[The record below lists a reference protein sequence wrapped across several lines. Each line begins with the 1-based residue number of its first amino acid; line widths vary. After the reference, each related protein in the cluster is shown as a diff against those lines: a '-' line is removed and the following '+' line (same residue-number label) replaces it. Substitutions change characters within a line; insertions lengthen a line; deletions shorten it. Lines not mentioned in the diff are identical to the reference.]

1 MVFGNMNKDA
11 GISNAAAGGK
21 KRSSPEISDYFSK
34 RGQPP
39 FSGKDR
45 VRQLP
50 QIPSTSVVQAT
61 VSREGTSPPIQ
72 QRVEYLSAS
81 QPLSFRITE
90 PFQPANFRFP
100 KKLCGKQ
107 NS

>member
-1 MVFGNMNKDA
+1 MYSCGHPGAFNPAVITNKEAHMVFGNMNKDA

-21 KRSSPEISDYFSK
+21 KRSSPEISNYFSK

-50 QIPSTSVVQAT
+50 QGHPTT
-61 VSREGTSPPIQ
+61 VS
-72 QRVEYLSAS
+72 S
-81 QPLSFRITE
+81 QIL
-90 PFQPANFRFP
+90 
-100 KKLCGKQ
+100 
-107 NS
+107 